1 MKGPILSKR
10 MEAVMG
16 LVPRNSSVVCDVGCD
31 HAYVS
36 IRLIMDG
43 IADKVI
49 AMDVRSGPLEIAR
62 SNIREYGLEGAIDTR
77 LSDGLTKL
85 LPMEAEAIVIAGMGG
100 LLVKRILE
108 EGSHILHSDK
118 PPFLVLQ
125 PQSDIDK
132 VRHFLYERSYHIVKE
147 VIVFEDGKYYTAIL
161 AHPGEETPY
170 ALEEDFIYGR
180 YNIENHNQVL
190 KEYLKKEYDIYRDI
204 LVKLNDAL
212 STEGL
217 ESTNSINMKPK
228 TEKRLIEL
236 KEQMNVNRAAYE
248 RCIGL

>member
-1 MKGPILSKR
+1 MKRPVLSKR

-16 LVPRNSSVVCDVGCD
+16 LVPRNISVVCDVGCD
-31 HAYVS
+31 HAYVP
-36 IRLIMDG
+36 IRLITDG

-62 SNIREYGLEGAIDTR
+62 SNIREYGLEEAIDTR

-147 VIVFEDGKYYTAIL
+147 AMVFEDGKYYTVIL

-180 YNIENHNQVL
+180 CNIENHDRVL
-190 KEYLKKEYDIYRDI
+190 LEYLKKEYSIYQGI
-204 LVKLNDAL
+204 LARLDEAL
-212 STEGL
+212 STEDP
-217 ESTNSINMKPK
+217 ESRDSVNMESK
-228 TEKRLIEL
+228 TEMRLDEL
-236 KEQMNVNRAAYE
+236 KEQMKINRAAYE
-248 RCIGL
+248 RCIV